1 MSKLDE
7 MIRELCPDGVEYVK
21 LNSVCDIYD
30 GTHSTPNYTESGVK
44 FASVE
49 NIGNLY
55 ATRKYI
61 SEKDFEKYKIKPR
74 IGDVM
79 MTRIGSVGVCT
90 VVDRNEA
97 LAFYVSLALLRPQLD
112 KVQSRFL
119 KYAIESIH
127 GRKELR
133 KRTLINA
140 VPIKINKDDIGK
152 VTIPLPPIEI
162 QSEIVHTL
170 DNYTENVVKLQNQL
184 TAELT
189 ARQKQYT
196 FYRNKLLTFSG
207 NEKAKIV
214 KISLG
219 DIGPICMCKRILKS
233 QTNTIEGVPFYKIG
247 TFGKKADA
255 YISKETFD
263 EYRSK
268 YSFPK
273 KGDVLI
279 SAAGTIGRTVVYD
292 GKPAYFQDSN
302 IVWIDNNES
311 VVLNSYLRYCYEL
324 KPWKVSSG
332 GTIQRL
338 YNDNIAKAIITVPS
352 LDVQNRI
359 VNVLDNFEKICSD
372 LNIGLP
378 AEIEAR
384 KKQYEYYRD
393 KLLTFVET
401 GNTILSRA
409 EQSRAEQSRAEQSR
423 AEQSRAEQSRA
434 EQSRAEQSR
443 AEQSRALIKL
453 LQYVFG
459 YAGVSLQ
466 DVVKNSCSG
475 GTPKKGVSEYYED
488 GNIPWLRTQEVVF
501 RDICKTECFITESAV
516 KNSAAKWIPENCVIV
531 AISGATA
538 GRCAINKIPL
548 TTNQHC
554 LNLEVDPEMAL
565 YRYVYYCICAKQ
577 EELLAKKEGAR
588 GDLNSTRI
596 LSLQIDLPSIEK
608 QKRIVSILDRFDAI
622 CNDLTSGLPAEIE
635 ARQKQ
640 YEYYRDK
647 LLSFKEH
654 KDELYD

>member
-189 ARQKQYT
+189 ACQKQYT

-233 QTNTIEGVPFYKIG
+233 QTNTVEGVPFYKIG

-338 YNDNIAKAIITVPS
+338 YNDNIAKAIITVPP

-384 KKQYEYYRD
+384 QKQYEYYRD

-423 AEQSRAEQSRA
+423 A
-434 EQSRAEQSR
+434 
-443 AEQSRALIKL
+443 LIKL

-459 YAGVSLQ
+459 YAVVSLQ

-640 YEYYRDK
+640 YEYYRDR
-647 LLSFKEH
+647 LLSFKE
-654 KDELYD
+654 LN

>member
-196 FYRNKLLTFSG
+196 FYRNKLLTFGG

-233 QTNTIEGVPFYKIG
+233 QTNTVEGVPFYKIG

-384 KKQYEYYRD
+384 QKQYEYYRD

-434 EQSRAEQSR
+434 EQST
-443 AEQSRALIKL
+443 
-453 LQYVFG
+453 
-459 YAGVSLQ
+459 
-466 DVVKNSCSG
+466 D
-475 GTPKKGVSEYYED
+475 
-488 GNIPWLRTQEVVF
+488 
-501 RDICKTECFITESAV
+501 
-516 KNSAAKWIPENCVIV
+516 
-531 AISGATA
+531 
-538 GRCAINKIPL
+538 
-548 TTNQHC
+548 
-554 LNLEVDPEMAL
+554 
-565 YRYVYYCICAKQ
+565 
-577 EELLAKKEGAR
+577 
-588 GDLNSTRI
+588 
-596 LSLQIDLPSIEK
+596 
-608 QKRIVSILDRFDAI
+608 
-622 CNDLTSGLPAEIE
+622 
-635 ARQKQ
+635 
-640 YEYYRDK
+640 
-647 LLSFKEH
+647 
-654 KDELYD
+654 

>member
-7 MIRELCPDGVEYVK
+7 MIRELCPDGAEYVK

-189 ARQKQYT
+189 ARKTQYAY
-196 FYRNKLLTFSG
+196 YRDKLLQYKMPTKEYEVGEICEVSAG
-207 NEKAKIV
+207 
-214 KISLG
+214 G
-219 DIGPICMCKRILKS
+219 D
-233 QTNTIEGVPFYKIG
+233 VPKEHF
-247 TFGKKADA
+247 
-255 YISKETFD
+255 SKEKSEQYKVPVISNGCGINAFYGYT
-263 EYRSK
+263 
-268 YSFPK
+268 
-273 KGDVLI
+273 DVARVDKPAVTV
-279 SAAGTIGRTVVYD
+279 AARGTIGYAEYRDYPYFPIIRLITLIPRDDKQLNAKYLYYSLEGRHYKVPTSGIPQLTVPVI
-292 GKPAYFQDSN
+292 KK
-302 IVWIDNNES
+302 E
-311 VVLNSYLRYCYEL
+311 
-324 KPWKVSSG
+324 KVS
-332 GTIQRL
+332 I
-338 YNDNIAKAIITVPS
+338 PP

-384 KKQYEYYRD
+384 QKQYEYYRD
-393 KLLTFVET
+393 KLLTFAET

-423 AEQSRAEQSRA
+423 AE
-434 EQSRAEQSR
+434 
-443 AEQSRALIKL
+443 
-453 LQYVFG
+453 
-459 YAGVSLQ
+459 
-466 DVVKNSCSG
+466 
-475 GTPKKGVSEYYED
+475 
-488 GNIPWLRTQEVVF
+488 
-501 RDICKTECFITESAV
+501 
-516 KNSAAKWIPENCVIV
+516 
-531 AISGATA
+531 
-538 GRCAINKIPL
+538 
-548 TTNQHC
+548 H
-554 LNLEVDPEMAL
+554 
-565 YRYVYYCICAKQ
+565 
-577 EELLAKKEGAR
+577 
-588 GDLNSTRI
+588 
-596 LSLQIDLPSIEK
+596 
-608 QKRIVSILDRFDAI
+608 
-622 CNDLTSGLPAEIE
+622 
-635 ARQKQ
+635 
-640 YEYYRDK
+640 
-647 LLSFKEH
+647 
-654 KDELYD
+654 

>member
-233 QTNTIEGVPFYKIG
+233 QTNTVEGVPFYKIG

-384 KKQYEYYRD
+384 QKQYEYYRD
-393 KLLTFVET
+393 KLLTFAET
-401 GNTILSRA
+401 GNTIL
-409 EQSRAEQSRAEQSR
+409 
-423 AEQSRAEQSRA
+423 SRA

-459 YAGVSLQ
+459 YAMLPLSEVANVFRGEYITK
-466 DVVKNSCSG
+466 KN
-475 GTPKKGVSEYYED
+475 ENA
-488 GNIPWLRTQEVVF
+488 GNIPVILGGQEPAYYIDRANHIGEIVAVARSGASAGF
-501 RDICKTECFITESAV
+501 VSYWNEPIFITDGFGYE
-516 KNSAAKWIPENCVIV
+516 
-531 AISGATA
+531 
-538 GRCAINKIPL
+538 
-548 TTNQHC
+548 
-554 LNLEVDPEMAL
+554 
-565 YRYVYYCICAKQ
+565 
-577 EELLAKKEGAR
+577 AKKEVVAPRYLYYVLKNKEAELNGMKRGAGVPHVSGER
-588 GDLNSTRI
+588 LGEIN
-596 LSLQIDLPSIEK
+596 LPVPPIEE
-608 QKRIVSILDRFDAI
+608 QKRVVSILDRFDAI
-622 CNDLTSGLPAEIE
+622 CNDLTSGLPAETE

-640 YEYYRDK
+640 YEHYRDK
-647 LLSFKEH
+647 LLNFKE
-654 KDELYD
+654 LN

>member
-7 MIRELCPDGVEYVK
+7 LIRELCPDGVEYVK

-233 QTNTIEGVPFYKIG
+233 QTNTVEGVPFYKIG

-384 KKQYEYYRD
+384 QKQYEYYRD

-409 EQSRAEQSRAEQSR
+409 EQSRA
-423 AEQSRAEQSRA
+423 
-434 EQSRAEQSR
+434 
-443 AEQSRALIKL
+443 LIKL

-459 YAGVSLQ
+459 YTVVSLQ
-466 DVVKNSCSG
+466 DIVKKSCSG
-475 GTPKKGVSEYYED
+475 GTPKKGVSEYYEG

-608 QKRIVSILDRFDAI
+608 QKRIVSILDCFDAI

-647 LLSFKEH
+647 LLTFKEVAAT
-654 KDELYD
+654 

>member
-61 SEKDFEKYKIKPR
+61 SEKDFDKYKIKPR

-196 FYRNKLLTFSG
+196 FYRNKLLTFSE

-233 QTNTIEGVPFYKIG
+233 QTNTVEGVPFYKIG

-384 KKQYEYYRD
+384 QKQYEYYRD
-393 KLLTFVET
+393 KLLTFAEN
-401 GNTILSRA
+401 GNTIL
-409 EQSRAEQSRAEQSR
+409 
-423 AEQSRAEQSRA
+423 
-434 EQSRAEQSR
+434 SR

-459 YAGVSLQ
+459 YAVVSLQ

-475 GTPKKGVSEYYED
+475 GTPKKGVSEYYEG

-501 RDICKTECFITESAV
+501 RDIYKTECFITESAV

-577 EELLAKKEGAR
+577 KELLAKKEGAR

-596 LSLQIDLPSIEK
+596 LSLQIDLPALEE
-608 QKRIVSILDRFDAI
+608 QKRIVSILDRFDTI

-647 LLSFKEH
+647 LLTFE
-654 KDELYD
+654 ERG

>member
-1 MSKLDE
+1 MSRLDE
-7 MIRELCPDGVEYVK
+7 LIQERCPDGVEYKTLSEVFDTRNGYTPSKKEKNFWENGTIPWFRMEDIRENGGILDKATQYVSQEAVK
-21 LNSVCDIYD
+21 GSPFPANSIIVATSATIGEHALITVPSIANQRFTYLMIKEQYKDDYDPKFLYYYCFKLDEYCKECLNQ
-30 GTHSTPNYTESGVK
+30 GN
-44 FASVE
+44 FASVDMKKF
-49 NIGNLY
+49 
-55 ATRKYI
+55 AK
-61 SEKDFEKYKIKPR
+61 FQFPR
-74 IGDVM
+74 
-79 MTRIGSVGVCT
+79 
-90 VVDRNEA
+90 
-97 LAFYVSLALLRPQLD
+97 L
-112 KVQSRFL
+112 
-119 KYAIESIH
+119 
-127 GRKELR
+127 
-133 KRTLINA
+133 
-140 VPIKINKDDIGK
+140 
-152 VTIPLPPIEI
+152 PIEI
-162 QSEIVHTL
+162 QREIVRML
-170 DNYTENVVKLQNQL
+170 DNYTKSVVELQKQL

-189 ARQKQYT
+189 ARKAQYSH
-196 FYRNKLLTFSG
+196 YRDKLLSYTSTAQM
-207 NEKAKIV
+207 EK
-214 KISLG
+214 LG
-219 DIGPICMCKRILKS
+219 DTCEMKA
-233 QTNTIEGVPFYKIG
+233 
-247 TFGKKADA
+247 GKAIA
-255 YISKETFD
+255 S
-263 EYRSK
+263 
-268 YSFPK
+268 
-273 KGDVLI
+273 GLI
-279 SAAGTIGRTVVYD
+279 SDECTEETPIKCYGGNGVRGYVKNANENGSYPIIGRQGALCGNVKYAEGQFYATEHAVVV
-292 GKPAYFQDSN
+292 KPKEKYNPRFLYHLLTN
-302 IVWIDNNES
+302 MN
-311 VVLNSYLRYCYEL
+311 LNQYKSAGAQPGLAV
-324 KPWKVSSG
+324 K
-332 GTIQRL
+332 
-338 YNDNIAKAIITVPS
+338 NIAELVAPVPS

-384 KKQYEYYRD
+384 QKQYEYYRD
-393 KLLTFVET
+393 KLLTFAET
-401 GNTILSRA
+401 GNTIL
-409 EQSRAEQSRAEQSR
+409 SR

-459 YAGVSLQ
+459 YAVVSLQ

-647 LLSFKEH
+647 LLTFKEVAAT
-654 KDELYD
+654 